1 MPFDVFSAIGAM
13 VRAEATRTT
22 EPAPCAPSDQPDRSD
37 RSVPSDEGAT
47 AHAVEPQTAPHPL
60 HEPTAETV
68 PQSGALPP
76 AAPLLPGLSA

>member
-22 EPAPCAPSDQPDRSD
+22 EPAPSDRPDHLDRSA
-37 RSVPSDEGAT
+37 PSDEGT
-47 AHAVEPQTAPHPL
+47 TTHAAEPRTAPHPL
-60 HEPTAETV
+60 DEPTTEPV
-68 PQSGALPP
+68 PLPGALPP